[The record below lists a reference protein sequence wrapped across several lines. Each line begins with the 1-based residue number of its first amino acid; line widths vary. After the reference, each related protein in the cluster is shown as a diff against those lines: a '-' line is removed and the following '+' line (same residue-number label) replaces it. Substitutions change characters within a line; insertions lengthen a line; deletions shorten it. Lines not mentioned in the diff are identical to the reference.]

1 MTRGVYLAGPDV
13 FHPDHGRIFTERRAT
28 CRRHGLAPLTPLDS
42 GATAA
47 EDIYRASVRLLDGCA
62 AVVANVTPFRGP
74 HCDPGTAWEIGYA
87 VARSV
92 PVFAFSQAT
101 APLRARVGTAGGRF
115 DATGMLVEDFGLIEN
130 LMIVMSAAGQVV
142 HPSFEAAVT
151 AAARH
156 LGVKE
161 A

>member
-1 MTRGVYLAGPDV
+1 MK
-13 FHPDHGRIFTERRAT
+13 
-28 CRRHGLAPLTPLDS
+28 
-42 GATAA
+42 
-47 EDIYRASVRLLDGCA
+47 
-62 AVVANVTPFRGP
+62 
-74 HCDPGTAWEIGYA
+74 
-87 VARSV
+87 
-92 PVFAFSQAT
+92 
-101 APLRARVGTAGGRF
+101 AGGRF